1 MSHITLCLKRTLK
14 LKKPKK
20 PPLKK
25 KDLMYLDE
33 NGNWIP
39 IHPKARIRISNEPDS
54 GIEYIDE
61 DGFPMTTG
69 DDIRDFNR
77 RMRKLDKEEFLN
89 QKNEYNLSRWG
100 QEVVKILKEY
110 GEMKNADIMQE
121 LLKRGHYTSATHIR
135 AFFKSKD
142 GKRFYKE
149 QLIGNQGYWS
159 LKD

>member
-1 MSHITLCLKRTLK
+1 MCSLAV
-14 LKKPKK
+14 PS
-20 PPLKK
+20 
-25 KDLMYLDE
+25 Y
-33 NGNWIP
+33 
-39 IHPKARIRISNEPDS
+39 
-54 GIEYIDE
+54 
-61 DGFPMTTG
+61 
-69 DDIRDFNR
+69 R

-121 LLKRGHYTSATHIR
+121 LLKRGHYTSATYIR

-142 GKRFYKE
+142 GKRLYKE
-149 QLIGNQGYWS
+149 QLISNQGYWS